1 MKAFSFR
8 LSLRERNGAIRTP
21 IAASKG
27 SATGRAFERQDA
39 KEAKPTQLVC
49 ILAGA

>member
-27 SATGRAFERQDA
+27 SATGRA
-39 KEAKPTQLVC
+39 
-49 ILAGA
+49 LALHSTNLQNRLQ